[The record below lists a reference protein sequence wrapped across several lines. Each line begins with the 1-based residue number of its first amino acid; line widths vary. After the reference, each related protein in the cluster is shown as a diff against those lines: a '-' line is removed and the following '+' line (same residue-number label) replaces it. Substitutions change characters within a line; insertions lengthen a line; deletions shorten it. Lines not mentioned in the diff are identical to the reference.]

1 MEIREAR
8 DSDVEG
14 IEAVANASMKASYDF
29 LDESAIDSVT
39 AEWYDPERAGEE
51 LHGDHA
57 VWKVAVDDG
66 DVRGFVQATVLSGDP
81 IVGEV
86 DWLHVHPD
94 ARGEELGVQ
103 LLGGA
108 IETVEKRGGA
118 LLRGLVLDENDDGT
132 GFYEAH
138 DFERVDERPVDVG
151 DEQFTEAVYE
161 KRLDEGADLV
171 EAVEG
176 DDGERFVA
184 YAEGERGLEA
194 PFYPAYETAELED
207 QQGWFCSNC
216 GATETTM
223 DSSGRIKCQECGN
236 VRKAKRWDDSYL

>member
-14 IEAVANASMKASYDF
+14 IESVANASLKASYEF
-29 LDESAIDSVT
+29 LDESAVDDLT
-39 AEWYDPERAGEE
+39 AEWYHPERAGEE
-51 LHGDHA
+51 LHGEHA
-57 VWKVAVDDG
+57 VWMVAVDDG
-66 DVRGFVQATVLSGDP
+66 TVRGFVQATVLSGDP
-81 IVGEV
+81 VVGEV

-94 ARGEELGVQ
+94 ARGRELGVQ

-108 IETVEKRGGA
+108 METVEKRGGA
-118 LLRGLVLDENDDGT
+118 VLRGLVLEENEDGT

-138 DFERVDERPVDVG
+138 GFERVGENSVDIG
-151 DEQFTEAVYE
+151 DRELSEAVYE
-161 KRLDEGADLV
+161 KRLDEGADLI
-171 EAVEG
+171 EAIEG
-176 DDGERFVA
+176 EDGERFVA

-194 PFYPAYETAELED
+194 PFYPVYETDATED

-223 DSSGRIKCQECGN
+223 DSSGRIKCNECGN